1 MNVQDLVAQ
10 TFDEGALCAAGFARI
25 GAEIERPGECA
36 NTRDPGLTT
45 GKGWLHE

>member
-10 TFDEGALCAAGFARI
+10 TFDEGALNGPIFARI
-25 GAEIERPGECA
+25 GAEIERPGECG

-45 GKGWLHE
+45 TEEWLHE